1 MIFKLL
7 PLFIF
12 VNCDELLV
20 NTSFGVLQGR
30 EFKSRNGRTVA
41 AFSGIPFA
49 KPPLDALRFR
59 DPQPPEPWSGVR
71 DANNYGSVCVQLTYL
86 YPPVETT
93 MMGHEDCLYL
103 SVYTPKI
110 KPGKLLPVMVYFHG
124 GGFAEGSG
132 EVDRSP
138 EFFMDHDIVMVMP
151 NFRLGPLG
159 FLSMEDDILAGN
171 MGMKDQ
177 VMALLWVKNNIAN
190 FGGDPNQVTLIGES
204 AGGASVHYHMYSPMS
219 RGLFHRVIGQ
229 SGYALSPWASTA
241 PGVARRRAIKVA
253 QLLHCPTDGSKVI
266 ADCLRNKNSYE
277 ITKLYRNFTVFQ
289 NDPLLAFVPVIDIS
303 SKVPFLPFNP
313 HKTDAA
319 PVPWLTG
326 VVSLEG
332 ILKTG
337 AFIRQEGSLDV
348 FEQNF
353 YQLALVSMMYEDT
366 AQNPNEI
373 TNKLKAFYFNN
384 QTITNLL
391 FKNLTDMFS
400 DSWFVWP
407 MIKSLQLHK
416 GQQYV
421 YYLDY
426 LGQTS
431 GQDVLAT
438 RRVLRGATHS
448 DETIYIWKNNN
459 PFSVQPPTTR
469 ADLRLSH
476 LFVNLL
482 VNFATHGEPTPKG
495 SEFSWP
501 LWENQEQ
508 KFISFEN
515 QGAVKY
521 HSFLEDR
528 MKFWAILN
536 ERDKVDS

>member
-1 MIFKLL
+1 MILTFFQFL
-7 PLFIF
+7 IF
-12 VNCDELLV
+12 VKCDELLV
-20 NTSFGVLQGR
+20 ITSGGMLLGR
-30 EFKSRNGRTVA
+30 EFKSRNGRVVA

-49 KPPLDALRFR
+49 KPPIGFLRFQ

-103 SVYTPKI
+103 SVYTPKLN
-110 KPGKLLPVMVYFHG
+110 PARLLPVMVYFHG

-138 EFFMDHDIVMVMP
+138 EFFLDHDVVMVMP
-151 NFRLGPLG
+151 NYRLGPLG
-159 FLSMEDDILAGN
+159 FLSMEDAILAGN
-171 MGMKDQ
+171 MGLKDQ
-177 VMALLWVKNNIAN
+177 VMALVWVHNNIAN
-190 FGGDPNQVTLIGES
+190 FGGDPGQVTLIGES

-219 RGLFHRVIGQ
+219 RG
-229 SGYALSPWASTA
+229 YALSPWASTA
-241 PGVARRRAIKVA
+241 PGVARRRAVKVA
-253 QLLHCPTDGSKVI
+253 QLLQCPIDCSKVI
-266 ADCLRNKNSYE
+266 ADCLRTKNSYE

-289 NDPLLAFVPVIDIS
+289 NDPLVVFVPVIDANAS
-303 SKVPFLPFNP
+303 NPFLSFDP
-313 HKTDAA
+313 HQSEAA

-332 ILKTG
+332 IFRTA

-353 YQLALVSMMYEDT
+353 YQLVPVAMMYEDT

-400 DSWFVWP
+400 DIFFLWP

-416 GQQYV
+416 GPQYV
-421 YYLDY
+421 FYFDY

-431 GQDVLAT
+431 GQEVLAT

-469 ADLRLSH
+469 TDLRLSH

-482 VNFATHGEPTPKG
+482 VNFATYGEPTPKG

-515 QGAVKY
+515 QGVVQD

-528 MKFWAILN
+528 MKFWARLN
-536 ERDKVDS
+536 VRNKVDRCA